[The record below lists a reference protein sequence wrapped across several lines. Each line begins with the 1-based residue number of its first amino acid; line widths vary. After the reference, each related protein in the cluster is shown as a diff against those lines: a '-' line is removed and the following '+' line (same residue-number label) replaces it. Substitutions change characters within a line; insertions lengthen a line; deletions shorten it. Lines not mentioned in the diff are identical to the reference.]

1 MAELSGSLAPLQH
14 ANFRWYWIALTV
26 NLAGTTMSAVALAFA
41 VLDIS
46 DSPNALGL
54 VLAAGTTP
62 IVVFLLFG
70 GVIADRWPL
79 TAVLRIGMVV
89 LAASQGAVAA
99 LVITGTAEIWMLVV
113 LSAINGTAMALVLPA
128 MQSITPRLVT
138 RDLLQ
143 RAIALQSF
151 SRGGAPGHRPDH
163 QRFARGGRGR
173 RVGARLR
180 RGDVVRGR
188 DHPGASPAPT
198 SGTTRG
204 GEHDGRRAPRRM
216 GLRAPDH
223 VAVGGRRRVH
233 LPQRHLR
240 RGLAQPSGRPG
251 PTRRSARK
259 GGGSSFS
266 AESVGLIV
274 AAVVLLH
281 RPLQR
286 PLFTGM
292 VWTATLAVPLV
303 VLGVYPHVWLMLVV
317 TFVAGIGFDVFG
329 MGWNLAMQEHV
340 PPEMLSRAYSY
351 DALGS
356 YLAIPLGQVAF
367 GPLGVAFGYRDVL
380 VVSAVAYVV
389 ICLLVLSSRSVRDLR
404 RVPVEVTVS

>member
-1 MAELSGSLAPLQH
+1 MAEFSGSLAPLQH

-41 VLDIS
+41 VLEIS

-54 VLAAGTTP
+54 VLAAGTAP

-79 TAVLRIGMVV
+79 TLVLRVGMVV

-113 LSAINGTAMALVLPA
+113 LSAVNGTALALVLPA

-151 SRGGAPGHRPDH
+151 SRGALRVIGPTISALLVVG
-163 QRFARGGRGR
+163 
-173 RVGARLR
+173 VGAGWALAFDAATWFAAAVILARVRLPPSTPR
-180 RGDVVRGR
+180 AEAGSTV
-188 DHPGASPAPT
+188 
-198 SGTTRG
+198 
-204 GEHDGRRAPRRM
+204 GE
-216 GLRAPDH
+216 LRAGWAY
-223 VAVGGRRRVH
+223 VRRTTWLWVVVVGFTFLNVIYAGAWLTLGPARANETFG
-233 LPQRHLR
+233 P
-240 RGLAQPSGRPG
+240 RGWGLVL
-251 PTRRSARK
+251 
-259 GGGSSFS
+259 S
-266 AESVGLIV
+266 AESVGLVV
-274 AAVVLLH
+274 AALVLLR
-281 RPLQR
+281 RPLRR
-286 PLFTGM
+286 PLLTGM
-292 VWTATLAVPLV
+292 VWTATLAVPMV
-303 VLGVYPHVWLMLVV
+303 VLGVYPHVWLMLLV

-340 PPEMLSRAYSY
+340 PEEMLSRAYSY

-367 GPLGVAFGYRDVL
+367 GPLGAAFGYRDVL
-380 VVSAVAYVV
+380 VVSAVVYVV
-389 ICLLVLSSRSVRDLR
+389 VCLLVLSSRSVRDLR
-404 RVPVEVTVS
+404 RVPVGQLVS

>member
-151 SRGGAPGHRPDH
+151 SRGALRVIGPTISALLVVG
-163 QRFARGGRGR
+163 
-173 RVGARLR
+173 VGAGWALAFDAATWFAAAIILARVRL
-180 RGDVVRGR
+180 
-188 DHPGASPAPT
+188 PPPAPREEA
-198 SGTTRG
+198 STTA
-204 GEHDGRRAPRRM
+204 GE
-216 GLRAPDH
+216 LRAGW
-223 VAVGGRRRVH
+223 VYVRRTTWLWVVVVGFTFLNVIYAGAWLTLGPARANETFG
-233 LPQRHLR
+233 PQGWGIVL
-240 RGLAQPSGRPG
+240 
-251 PTRRSARK
+251 
-259 GGGSSFS
+259 S